1 MDEPRLTAK
10 QAKGLAAL
18 LDGANIQDAAAAA
31 GVNRKTLGRWLTEP
45 LFWKTYQLNSR
56 RGLELAARR
65 LAGNLDGA
73 VERPRVVWTPSAAL
87 LASVMAK
94 AERALRGDAA
104 EPADWTNAR
113 PDVVAHREGLLEW
126 LERQQD

>member
-1 MDEPRLTAK
+1 MPRT
-10 QAKGLAAL
+10 
-18 LDGANIQDAAAAA
+18 
-31 GVNRKTLGRWLTEP
+31 T
-45 LFWKTYQLNSR
+45 
-56 RGLELAARR
+56 AARLER
-65 LAGNLDGA
+65 LEQLA

>member
-1 MDEPRLTAK
+1 MTTKNRL
-10 QAKGLAAL
+10 
-18 LDGANIQDAAAAA
+18 
-31 GVNRKTLGRWLTEP
+31 
-45 LFWKTYQLNSR
+45 
-56 RGLELAARR
+56 RR
-65 LAGNLDGA
+65 LEQFAPG
-73 VERPRVVWTPSAAL
+73 VVWTPSAAL

-113 PDVVAHREGLLEW
+113 PDVVAHREGLLKW

>member
-1 MDEPRLTAK
+1 MTTKNRL
-10 QAKGLAAL
+10 
-18 LDGANIQDAAAAA
+18 
-31 GVNRKTLGRWLTEP
+31 
-45 LFWKTYQLNSR
+45 
-56 RGLELAARR
+56 RR
-65 LAGNLDGA
+65 LEQVA
-73 VERPRVVWTPSAAL
+73 PRVVWTPSAAL

>member
-1 MDEPRLTAK
+1 MTT
-10 QAKGLAAL
+10 
-18 LDGANIQDAAAAA
+18 
-31 GVNRKTLGRWLTEP
+31 KT
-45 LFWKTYQLNSR
+45 QL
-56 RGLELAARR
+56 RR
-65 LAGNLDGA
+65 L
-73 VERPRVVWTPSAAL
+73 ERLAPRVVWTPSAAL
-87 LASVMAK
+87 LASVIAK

>member
-1 MDEPRLTAK
+1 MTTKNRL
-10 QAKGLAAL
+10 
-18 LDGANIQDAAAAA
+18 
-31 GVNRKTLGRWLTEP
+31 
-45 LFWKTYQLNSR
+45 
-56 RGLELAARR
+56 RR
-65 LAGNLDGA
+65 LEQL
-73 VERPRVVWTPSAAL
+73 VPRVVWTPSAAL

-104 EPADWTNAR
+104 EPVDWTNAR

>member
-1 MDEPRLTAK
+1 MTT
-10 QAKGLAAL
+10 
-18 LDGANIQDAAAAA
+18 
-31 GVNRKTLGRWLTEP
+31 KT
-45 LFWKTYQLNSR
+45 QL
-56 RGLELAARR
+56 RR
-65 LAGNLDGA
+65 L
-73 VERPRVVWTPSAAL
+73 ERLAPRFVWTPSAAL

>member
-1 MDEPRLTAK
+1 MTT
-10 QAKGLAAL
+10 
-18 LDGANIQDAAAAA
+18 
-31 GVNRKTLGRWLTEP
+31 KT
-45 LFWKTYQLNSR
+45 QL
-56 RGLELAARR
+56 RR
-65 LAGNLDGA
+65 L
-73 VERPRVVWTPSAAL
+73 ERLAPRVVWTPSAAL

-94 AERALRGDAA
+94 AERALDGRAA

>member
-1 MDEPRLTAK
+1 MTTKNRL
-10 QAKGLAAL
+10 
-18 LDGANIQDAAAAA
+18 
-31 GVNRKTLGRWLTEP
+31 
-45 LFWKTYQLNSR
+45 
-56 RGLELAARR
+56 RR
-65 LAGNLDGA
+65 LEQLA
-73 VERPRVVWTPSAAL
+73 PRVVWTPSAAL

-94 AERALRGDAA
+94 AEHVLAGGAA

>member
-1 MDEPRLTAK
+1 MTTKNRL
-10 QAKGLAAL
+10 
-18 LDGANIQDAAAAA
+18 
-31 GVNRKTLGRWLTEP
+31 
-45 LFWKTYQLNSR
+45 
-56 RGLELAARR
+56 RR
-65 LAGNLDGA
+65 LEQLA
-73 VERPRVVWTPSAAL
+73 VERPRFVWPPSAVL

-94 AERALRGDAA
+94 AEHVLAGGAA

>member
-1 MDEPRLTAK
+1 MTTKNRL
-10 QAKGLAAL
+10 
-18 LDGANIQDAAAAA
+18 
-31 GVNRKTLGRWLTEP
+31 
-45 LFWKTYQLNSR
+45 
-56 RGLELAARR
+56 RR
-65 LAGNLDGA
+65 LEQLA

-113 PDVVAHREGLLEW
+113 PDVVAHRERLLEW
-126 LERQQD
+126 VERQQD

>member
-1 MDEPRLTAK
+1 MTAK
-10 QAKGLAAL
+10 
-18 LDGANIQDAAAAA
+18 
-31 GVNRKTLGRWLTEP
+31 T
-45 LFWKTYQLNSR
+45 QL
-56 RGLELAARR
+56 RR
-65 LAGNLDGA
+65 L
-73 VERPRVVWTPSAAL
+73 ERLAPRFVWTPSAAL

>member
-1 MDEPRLTAK
+1 MPRT
-10 QAKGLAAL
+10 
-18 LDGANIQDAAAAA
+18 
-31 GVNRKTLGRWLTEP
+31 T
-45 LFWKTYQLNSR
+45 
-56 RGLELAARR
+56 AARLER
-65 LAGNLDGA
+65 LEQLA

-113 PDVVAHREGLLEW
+113 PDVVAHRERLLEW